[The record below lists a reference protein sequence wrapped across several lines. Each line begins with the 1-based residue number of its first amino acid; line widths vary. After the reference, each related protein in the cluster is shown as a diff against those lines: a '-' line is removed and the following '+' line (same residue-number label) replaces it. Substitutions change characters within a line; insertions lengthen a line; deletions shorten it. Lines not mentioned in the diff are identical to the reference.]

1 MIYVFK
7 DKKKTQH
14 VPVQLKCSAGVRDV
28 WVPPPFSW
36 LHLCFSASQ
45 HALGSDVSRA
55 ARCASCSS
63 LLSLRDNPK
72 NYKKGFFCLFF
83 LFIQP
88 FFFFH
93 AAALFPRRTNV
104 LQLIEN
110 DPLTAV
116 WNNEASFPHIFSR
129 RMAALSCTS
138 VHIKV
143 PYQGGIWGW
152 RNYWSAWEPGPP
164 YLLLLHRGRDGIM
177 EPKARLSVRRQ
188 WLDNA
193 WEGCFLGI
201 LDNSVF
207 KSGCIKG
214 NQKATR
220 NLWAVMGSIYDIIA
234 SKCVYL
240 ALK

>member
-1 MIYVFK
+1 MIYVL
-7 DKKKTQH
+7 KKNNPT
-14 VPVQLKCSAGVRDV
+14 
-28 WVPPPFSW
+28 
-36 LHLCFSASQ
+36 
-45 HALGSDVSRA
+45 
-55 ARCASCSS
+55 CSS
-63 LLSLRDNPK
+63 AAEMVRWRQRCLGFAALQLIASLFFRLHNTLSVLMLLGPPAVRPATAERQSQKLQ
-72 NYKKGFFCLFF
+72 KGVFVFIF
-83 LFIQP
+83 LFIHP
-88 FFFFH
+88 FFFFFFLR
-93 AAALFPRRTNV
+93 AVALFPRRTNV

-164 YLLLLHRGRDGIM
+164 YLLLLHWGRDGIM
-177 EPKARLSVRRQ
+177 EPKARLSVPRQ

-193 WEGCFLGI
+193 WDGCFLGI

-214 NQKATR
+214 NQKATQ

>member
-1 MIYVFK
+1 MCLKI
-7 DKKKTQH
+7 KKKPNMFQ
-14 VPVQLKCSAGVRDV
+14 CSWNAPLASEMFGFRRPSADCISVFRLHNTLWVLMFLGPPAVR
-28 WVPPPFSW
+28 PA
-36 LHLCFSASQ
+36 LLCY
-45 HALGSDVSRA
+45 RWETI
-55 ARCASCSS
+55 
-63 LLSLRDNPK
+63 PK
-72 NYKKGFFCLFF
+72 ITKRGFFLFIF

>member
-1 MIYVFK
+1 MCLKI
-7 DKKKTQH
+7 KKNPTCSSAAEMLRWRQRCLGSAAL
-14 VPVQLKCSAGVRDV
+14 QLIASLFFGFTTRSGF
-28 WVPPPFSW
+28 W
-36 LHLCFSASQ
+36 CFSGRPLCVLPQFAIAERQSQ
-45 HALGSDVSRA
+45 KLQ
-55 ARCASCSS
+55 
-63 LLSLRDNPK
+63 
-72 NYKKGFFCLFF
+72 KGFFFLFIF

>member
-7 DKKKTQH
+7 EKKTPTCSSAAEMVRRRQSCLGFAAL
-14 VPVQLKCSAGVRDV
+14 QLIAS
-28 WVPPPFSW
+28 
-36 LHLCFSASQ
+36 LCFRL
-45 HALGSDVSRA
+45 HNALWV
-55 ARCASCSS
+55 
-63 LLSLRDNPK
+63 LMFLRPPAVRPATVCYRWETIPK
-72 NYKKGFFCLFF
+72 ITKRGFFLFIF

-116 WNNEASFPHIFSR
+116 WYNEASFPHIFSR
-129 RMAALSCTS
+129 RIAALSCTS

-152 RNYWSAWEPGPP
+152 RNYWSAWELGLP
-164 YLLLLHRGRDGIM
+164 YLLLLHWGRDGIM

-201 LDNSVF
+201 FYNSVF

-214 NQKATR
+214 NQKATQ